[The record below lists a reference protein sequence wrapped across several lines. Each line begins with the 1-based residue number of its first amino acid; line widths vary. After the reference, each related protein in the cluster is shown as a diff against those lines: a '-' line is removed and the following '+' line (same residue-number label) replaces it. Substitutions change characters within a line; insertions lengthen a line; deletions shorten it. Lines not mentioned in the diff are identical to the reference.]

1 MKSIDPRGPSPAWP
15 AVLLAG
21 VLALPQAWADE
32 PLASPPAGAAPALPT
47 STAVQDAPAPPD
59 GQRVWSQAPTVQDL
73 VRLDLEAALAQR
85 RGQWQAPGELPR
97 AGMPSAGGKPD
108 APALRLAA
116 IYGVG
121 RQLQAELLSEGR
133 RVVLRAGG
141 GSAAPQGLRLLSIDG
156 ECVRVRARDD
166 VVHALCLARA
176 EAS

>member
-1 MKSIDPRGPSPAWP
+1 MKDIDPRRTARVRPV
-15 AVLLAG
+15 VLLAG
-21 VLALPQAWADE
+21 VLVVAQAGADE
-32 PLASPPAGAAPALPT
+32 PVASLPAGVAA
-47 STAVQDAPAPPD
+47 QDAPAPD
-59 GQRVWSQAPTVQDL
+59 GQRVWSQAPTVHDL

-85 RGQWQAPGELPR
+85 RGPLQAPGEPLRPGV
-97 AGMPSAGGKPD
+97 APASGKPD
-108 APALRLAA
+108 TPPLRLAA

-141 GSAAPQGLRLLSIDG
+141 AGAASRGWRLLSIEG

-166 VVHALCLARA
+166 VVHAVCLARA

>member
-1 MKSIDPRGPSPAWP
+1 M
-15 AVLLAG
+15 LAG

-85 RGQWQAPGELPR
+85 RGQWQAPGEPPR

-141 GSAAPQGLRLLSIDG
+141 GTAPQGLRLLSIDG